1 MSMPRAEKQY
11 EKLDSLE
18 QDFRNLLV
26 KTLQKAKETGSY
38 APFLHPE
45 ANAFPDVYDLK
56 KEPQKSIIELSE
68 RISEL
73 RSAQGDDPEGGI
85 VGLHKKYAV
94 ELNNV
99 ENSYRLGPKKLAE
112 KFLNEI

>member
-1 MSMPRAEKQY
+1 MSMTRTEKQY
-11 EKLDSLE
+11 DQLDSLE
-18 QDFRNLLV
+18 QDFRHLLV
-26 KTLQKAKETGSY
+26 KTLQSAKENGSY

-56 KEPQKSIIELSE
+56 KEPQKSIIELSGKISKL
-68 RISEL
+68 RSEL
-73 RSAQGDDPEGGI
+73 GDDPEGGI

-94 ELNNV
+94 ELNSI
-99 ENSYRLGPKKLAE
+99 ENSHRLGPKKLAE